1 MESNSVL
8 SRSLVESNG
17 VILPLSYLPSID
29 QYCYMVQKES
39 VLFELQETYPKQTCR
54 NRTFIYTAN
63 GILRLSI
70 PVIKT
75 EGNSTRTFEVML
87 DNKTPWNLIH
97 WKAISSAYNNSPYFL
112 YYKDDF
118 WKLFQHPEGLLI
130 DFNLR
135 LINLIHKLLKINPFF
150 EFTTNYEKEYTDITD
165 KRICSKDINLYDHRL
180 NAYTQVFSD
189 RFPFIP
195 NLSILDLLFSE
206 GPYALNYLKEA
217 ELK

>member
-1 MESNSVL
+1 MEYT
-8 SRSLVESNG
+8 R

-29 QYCYMVQKES
+29 QYCYIVQNNCA
-39 VLFELQETYPKQTCR
+39 LFEVHETYPKQTCR
-54 NRTFIYTAN
+54 NRTFIVTAN

-75 EGNSTRTFEVML
+75 MGNSTKTFEVLL
-87 DNKTPWNLIH
+87 DNQTPWNHIH

-130 DFNLR
+130 DFNLS
-135 LINLIHKLLKINPFF
+135 LINLINKLLKINPIINSST
-150 EFTTNYEKEYTDITD
+150 EYIKVYESLSD
-165 KRICSKDINLYDHRL
+165 KRSCSKDINQYDHKITT
-180 NAYTQVFSD
+180 YTQVFSD

-195 NLSILDLLFSE
+195 NLSILDLLFNE

-217 ELK
+217 KLL